1 MIIASATH
9 KTKSL
14 FFFIVQAE
22 NGDLFKI
29 SLTVEGD
36 LVTEMRI
43 KYFDTV
49 PPANSICILRSGFL
63 FVASEYGNQYVFK
76 LADLILLFS
85 QLYQIASLAEKDDQ
99 PEFSSRVPLEEG
111 ETYFYDAHPL
121 KNLILV
127 DQMDNLCPVIK
138 SNVSYFYVDF

>member
-1 MIIASATH
+1 MIIATATH
-9 KTKSL
+9 RTKSL
-14 FFFIVQAE
+14 FFFMVQAE

-63 FVASEYGNQYVFK
+63 FVASEYGNQ
-76 LADLILLFS
+76 
-85 QLYQIASLAEKDDQ
+85 
-99 PEFSSRVPLEEG
+99 
-111 ETYFYDAHPL
+111 
-121 KNLILV
+121 
-127 DQMDNLCPVIK
+127 
-138 SNVSYFYVDF
+138 

>member
-1 MIIASATH
+1 MIIATATH
-9 KTKSL
+9 RTKSI
-14 FFFIVQAE
+14 FFFMVQAE

-63 FVASEYGNQYVFK
+63 FVASEYGNQ
-76 LADLILLFS
+76 
-85 QLYQIASLAEKDDQ
+85 
-99 PEFSSRVPLEEG
+99 
-111 ETYFYDAHPL
+111 
-121 KNLILV
+121 
-127 DQMDNLCPVIK
+127 
-138 SNVSYFYVDF
+138 

>member
-1 MIIASATH
+1 MDDSGRSVMIIATATH
-9 KTKSL
+9 RTKSM
-14 FFFIVQAE
+14 FFFMVQAE

-63 FVASEYGNQYVFK
+63 FVASEYGNQ
-76 LADLILLFS
+76 
-85 QLYQIASLAEKDDQ
+85 
-99 PEFSSRVPLEEG
+99 
-111 ETYFYDAHPL
+111 
-121 KNLILV
+121 
-127 DQMDNLCPVIK
+127 
-138 SNVSYFYVDF
+138 